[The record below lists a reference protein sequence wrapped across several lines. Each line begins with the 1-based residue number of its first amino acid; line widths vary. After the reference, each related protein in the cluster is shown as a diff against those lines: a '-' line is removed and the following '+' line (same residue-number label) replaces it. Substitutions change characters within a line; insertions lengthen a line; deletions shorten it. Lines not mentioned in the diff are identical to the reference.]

1 MFCKLSEVFEF
12 ELSKSYFVCLPR
24 FLKNFKILP
33 NFKIS
38 KKNFFFKK
46 YFFIF
51 FRFSVKISDKQTK
64 YIKNFYRFAKFVKNA
79 KKCGYWRKNWIKTHK
94 PREKRNYDIR
104 IFLKICSFFIR
115 FFIKNAL
122 NSMKTTEILKN
133 ILIS

>member
-1 MFCKLSEVFEF
+1 MFCKLSKVFEF

-33 NFKIS
+33 ILKIS
-38 KKNFFFKK
+38 KKVLFQKNVFH
-46 YFFIF
+46 F
-51 FRFSVKISDKQTK
+51 FRFLVKISGKQTN

-104 IFLKICSFFIR
+104 IFLKISIVFMEF
-115 FFIKNAL
+115 NAVL
-122 NSMKTTEILKN
+122 LKN
-133 ILIS
+133 LMKKEQIFKKILIS